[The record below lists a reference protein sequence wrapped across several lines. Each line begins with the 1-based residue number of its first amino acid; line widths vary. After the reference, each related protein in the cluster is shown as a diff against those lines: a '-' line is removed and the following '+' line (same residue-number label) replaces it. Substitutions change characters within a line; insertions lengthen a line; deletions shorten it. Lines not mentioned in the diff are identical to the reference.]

1 MKLKIIS
8 HFKLIEPWIL
18 IDNIGNKFS
27 HYCESRY
34 QFHDAVNPPWP
45 LINEIEVYNVSLQ
58 VQTQ

>member
-27 HYCESRY
+27 QTANRGY
-34 QFHDAVNPPWP
+34 QFHDVVNPPWP